1 MKTKFYEF
9 AQNNS
14 GGHFDVDENI
24 CHRIIIEAE
33 NEQNAIEKAEQ
44 LGCYWNG
51 VEKGLDCPCCG
62 DRWYSSP
69 IEIDIDQFKKEG
81 YPIEVYSIHD
91 NAEEKWFSLF
101 GEFPRIEEPKWCKQY
116 GSEKY
121 VGIIYFENI
130 EQYCQFL
137 ANEYGWTTPDIRI
150 YYADGRKIDIFQKII

>member
-9 AQNNS
+9 EQNNS
-14 GGHFDVDENI
+14 GGSFVVNERI

-33 NEQNAIEKAEQ
+33 TEQQAIQKAEQ

-51 VEKGLDCPCCG
+51 VEEGLDCPCCG

-69 IEIDIDQFKKEG
+69 SEININQFKKEG
-81 YPIEVYSIHD
+81 YPVDVYSDYD
-91 NAEEKWFSLF
+91 NAEERWFSLF
-101 GEFPRIEEPKWCKQY
+101 GEFPRIEEPKWVTQY
-116 GSEKY
+116 SSKKY
-121 VGIIYFENI
+121 VGRIYFENI

-150 YYADGRKIDIFQKII
+150 FYLDGRKVDIFTKVI